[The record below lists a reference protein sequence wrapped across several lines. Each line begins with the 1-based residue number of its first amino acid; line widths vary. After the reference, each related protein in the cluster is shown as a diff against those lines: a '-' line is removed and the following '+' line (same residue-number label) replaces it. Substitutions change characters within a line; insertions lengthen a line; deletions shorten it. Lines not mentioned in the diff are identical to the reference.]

1 MKEAVIAGILV
12 GLAILIAAVYY
23 YIQST
28 KAVTQTAVTSIP
40 APPPPVINVPGSTV
54 TPTTPTAPTST
65 TPTGFIASTLIP
77 SLTIPTT
84 GFHQDAAHPNAH
96 YQLADAGASKNAGI
110 LIYVPT
116 DGTLVGGSIDTTKQ
130 TYHNFDQFSPSGA
143 GSSSGTYVYQGK
155 GVFLKA
161 SDNTGTAVD
170 PIIANLPT
178 PATSSVTKGWMA
190 IVVQYVP
197 GPNCTVKDNP
207 TYMAV
212 TFPIWAFPDGQY
224 YPAVNW
230 NTAHSSNGYGMICLT
245 EVDKTLKAN
254 NLPSFEVY
262 QFPTAHQPPWPTA
275 LADSL
280 VQNPTDYIC

>member
-1 MKEAVIAGILV
+1 MQEAVIAGILV
-12 GLAILIAAVYY
+12 GLVLLIAVLYY
-23 YIQST
+23 YTRKSST
-28 KAVTQTAVTSIP
+28 LPTPAVIATP
-40 APPPPVINVPGSTV
+40 APTPPVINVPGSTV
-54 TPTTPTAPTST
+54 TPTTPTVS

-77 SLTIPTT
+77 SLMIPTT
-84 GFHQDAAHPNAH
+84 GFHQDSAHPNAH
-96 YQLADAGASKNAGI
+96 YLLSDAAASKNAGI

-116 DGTLVGGSIDTTKQ
+116 DGTIVSGAIDGTKQ
-130 TYHNFDQFSPSGA
+130 TYHNFDQYSPGGA
-143 GSSSGTYVYQGK
+143 GSSAGTYVYQGK

-178 PATSSVTKGWMA
+178 PTTSSITKGWMA

-230 NTAHSSNGYGMICLT
+230 NTTHTSNGYGMICLT
-245 EVDKTLKAN
+245 EIDKTLKAN

-262 QFPTAHQPPWPTA
+262 QFPTAHPPLTPTA

-280 VQNPTDYIC
+280 ALNPTDYIC